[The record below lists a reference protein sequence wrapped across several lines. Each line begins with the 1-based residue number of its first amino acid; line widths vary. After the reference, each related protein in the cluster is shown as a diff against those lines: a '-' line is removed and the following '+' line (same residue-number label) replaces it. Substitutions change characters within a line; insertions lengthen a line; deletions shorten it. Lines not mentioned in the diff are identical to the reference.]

1 MNKLMQRLGLLA
13 LLVSCLQVPR
23 LYAQPPVPNQSPYNL
38 NGATPLV
45 DTPIMEPLPPPT
57 PRPYQRVLNS
67 HGMSCA
73 SNFNQVGC
81 GNFWSEFRF
90 VFGSC
95 RTFFGQP
102 CIPNPPH
109 FGPGNGYG
117 FEGPQKCCGN

>member
-1 MNKLMQRLGLLA
+1 MNINLQRLCVTAFLGG
-13 LLVSCLQVPR
+13 CLQGASLHAQAPVPSQTVPSAPGIIMDAPG
-23 LYAQPPVPNQSPYNL
+23 LEPLQPPP
-38 NGATPLV
+38 A
-45 DTPIMEPLPPPT
+45 
-57 PRPYQRVLNS
+57 PRPYQRLLNS
-67 HGMSCA
+67 HGLGCA

-117 FEGPQKCCGN
+117 FDGPQKCCGN

>member
-1 MNKLMQRLGLLA
+1 MNIKFQRLCM
-13 LLVSCLQVPR
+13 VSLFSACLHAPP
-23 LYAQPPVPNQSPYNL
+23 LFAQAPQAIPSAPGQ
-38 NGATPLV
+38 TIIV
-45 DTPIMEPLPPPT
+45 DTPGVDLRQPPPA
-57 PRPYQRVLNS
+57 PRPYQRLLNS

-73 SNFNQVGC
+73 SNFDQAGC

-117 FEGPQKCCGN
+117 FDGPQKCCGN